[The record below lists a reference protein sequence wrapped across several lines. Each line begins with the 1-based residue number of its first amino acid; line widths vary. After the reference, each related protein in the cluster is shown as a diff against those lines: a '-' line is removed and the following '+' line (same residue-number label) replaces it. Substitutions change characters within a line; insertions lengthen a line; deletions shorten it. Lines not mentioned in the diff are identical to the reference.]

1 MRISDCSS
9 DVCSSALVSRRLAI
23 LTLPRGD
30 IARPVA
36 PAAIEPVEF
45 LAPVCRAGEQ
55 RACPRRRQE
64 VPPKAV
70 EPARL
75 RVEVIDVDMLPAP
88 IAGGEI
94 TAHRASP
101 APARG
106 AWGRG
111 RE

>member
-1 MRISDCSS
+1 MLITDWSS
-9 DVCSSALVSRRLAI
+9 DVCSSVLKAAALRLSVRKGRQAVSRRLAI
-23 LTLPRGD
+23 LILPRGD

-75 RVEVIDVDMLPAP
+75 RVEVIDVDMQ
-88 IAGGEI
+88 IGR
-94 TAHRASP
+94 AHV
-101 APARG
+101 
-106 AWGRG
+106 
-111 RE
+111 

>member
-1 MRISDCSS
+1 MRISDWSS
-9 DVCSSALVSRRLAI
+9 DVCSSDLAI
-23 LTLPRGD
+23 LILPRGD

-36 PAAIEPVEF
+36 PAAKEPVEF